1 MVEDL
6 RNFLVD
12 QTTTIGQI
20 KRVIINYKKLL
31 KANVILQK
39 MRSHLADLQMLE
51 EDSRSSMVG
60 LLLRQRMRKK
70 KLSYF
75 LQDEFLA
82 TDDAYNEAADYLQK
96 AISNFVKMINLAYDH
111 STDSTFCDETKSSSL
126 KLPCIVLPTFS
137 VKFSE

>member
-1 MVEDL
+1 
-6 RNFLVD
+6 VD
-12 QTTTIGQI
+12 QTTTIDQI

-39 MRSHLADLQMLE
+39 MRSLADLQMLE
-51 EDSRSSMVG
+51 GDSRSSMVG

-82 TDDAYNEAADYLQK
+82 TDDAYNEAADYL
-96 AISNFVKMINLAYDH
+96 
-111 STDSTFCDETKSSSL
+111 
-126 KLPCIVLPTFS
+126 
-137 VKFSE
+137 